1 MKVAQLA
8 VLGVA
13 VIASGGAFFVGNN
26 LLRNDNAPV
35 TQIIEK
41 IVPEIELEEV
51 LVAAKEIPLGT
62 SINAEML
69 EWQKWPAEGV
79 GKDFISRDKTPKGL
93 DIKSK
98 PAIARAAFFAGEP
111 IREAKLVRAGNG
123 YMSAILP
130 KGQKAIATSISTRS
144 SAGGFILPNDR
155 VDVIMTRR
163 DNATEQ
169 EAYIT
174 ETILENVRVLAIGQT
189 IEEKNGQAVVVGET
203 ATLQLTID
211 QAKILTVAQEIA
223 DRMTLALRSV
233 EDSEDEITTTNA
245 TDLLSGGSD
254 DGFVNVI
261 RYGSAKKV
269 RVGK

>member
-13 VIASGGAFFVGNN
+13 VAASGGAFFVGNN
-26 LLRNDNAPV
+26 LLRNDNVPV
-35 TQIIEK
+35 PQIVEK
-41 IVPEIELEEV
+41 VLPQIELTEV
-51 LVAAKEIPLGT
+51 LVASKEIPLGT
-62 SINAEML
+62 SLREEML

-79 GKDFISRDKTPKGL
+79 GKDFISRDKQPDGIN
-93 DIKSK
+93 IKSD
-98 PAIARAAFFAGEP
+98 PAIARVAFFAGEP
-111 IREAKLVRAGNG
+111 IREVKLVRAGKG

-130 KGQKAIATSISTRS
+130 KGQKAIATAISTRT

-163 DNATEQ
+163 DNATE
-169 EAYIT
+169 EEVYIT

-189 IEEKNGQAVVVGET
+189 IEEKNGEAVVVGET
-203 ATLQLTID
+203 ATLQLTIE

-223 DRMTLALRSV
+223 DRMTLALRSL

-245 TDLLSGGSD
+245 TGLLSD
-254 DGFVNVI
+254 NNEEGFVNVI